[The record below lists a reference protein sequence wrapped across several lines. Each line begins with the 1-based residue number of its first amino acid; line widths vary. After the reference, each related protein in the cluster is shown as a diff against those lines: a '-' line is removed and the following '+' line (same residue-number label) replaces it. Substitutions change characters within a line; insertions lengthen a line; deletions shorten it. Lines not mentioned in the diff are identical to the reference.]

1 MRKCSKCGQTKDD
14 DQFGPKRRTCKTC
27 RREYRQQWE
36 ARSADKL
43 TAYRRKYNAEN
54 SAENTARATQWQL
67 DNPERRAEIS
77 LSYYY
82 RLQDQCLMA
91 YGGYRCAC
99 CGETEPLFLQLD
111 HTNNNGN
118 VHRKQEGISGSRLY
132 RDLIK
137 QGFPP
142 GFQVLCANCN
152 HGKHRNGGVCP
163 HHEGA
168 TTIPKGSTP
177 KRAEAPPSSG
187 ES

>member
-14 DQFGPKRRTCKTC
+14 DQFERNRRTCRAC
-27 RREYRQQWE
+27 RREYHQQWA
-36 ARSADKL
+36 ARSSDKL
-43 TAYRRKYNAEN
+43 AAYRRKS
-54 SAENTARATQWQL
+54 SAENTARATQWQR
-67 DNPERRAEIS
+67 DNSERHAEIA

-82 RLQDQCLMA
+82 RLQDKCIMA

-111 HTNNNGN
+111 HIENNGN
-118 VHRKQEGISGSRLY
+118 IHRKQEGISGARLY

-152 HGKHRNGGVCP
+152 HGKHRNHGVCP

-187 ES
+187 GS